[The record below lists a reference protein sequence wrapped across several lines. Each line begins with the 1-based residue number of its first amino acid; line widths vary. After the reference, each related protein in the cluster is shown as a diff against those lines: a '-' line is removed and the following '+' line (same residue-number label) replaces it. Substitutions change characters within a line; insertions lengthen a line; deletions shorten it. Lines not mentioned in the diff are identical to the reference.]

1 METVAHNL
9 VTLTICFSQ
18 RLLRLANIS
27 FYTSIYLNL
36 QKPPI
41 SLCNT
46 QPSQDK
52 FPGNIG
58 GKK

>member
-1 METVAHNL
+1 MEAVAHNL

-36 QKPPI
+36 QNLYI
-41 SLCNT
+41 VMQYSAL
-46 QPSQDK
+46 S
-52 FPGNIG
+52 G
-58 GKK
+58 